1 LCVSRAVF
9 ISSSHLSQH
18 VTELIISCSMV
29 HSATILL
36 FIFCYEG
43 SVFEVEV
50 MSHCI
55 HILLS
60 ISGILFLETLC
71 VEQSPDEPLAVQ
83 NVPEC
88 TDWSKV
94 NVYNISKVSRPAWRP
109 TRPLIWWV
117 PGFFPR
123 VKWLECEAD
132 HWTPFNAELGMIGYI
147 LLLSYTPSWCRL
159 QKFLWCL
166 NSYIPQLKHPVRLRF
181 KSLSWVQGM
190 WQKTRDM

>member
-1 LCVSRAVF
+1 MTEF
-9 ISSSHLSQH
+9 IIL
-18 VTELIISCSMV
+18 CSML
-29 HSATILL
+29 HTARILL

-50 MSHCI
+50 MLHCI

-60 ISGILFLETLC
+60 ISDILFLEALC
-71 VEQSPDEPLAVQ
+71 IEQSPDEPLAVQ
-83 NVPEC
+83 NVAEC
-88 TDWSKV
+88 TDWSKI

-109 TRPLIWWV
+109 TQPLIRWV

-132 HWTPFNAELGMIGYI
+132 HSTPFSAELGMIGDI
-147 LLLSYTPSWCRL
+147 HLLSYTHSWGGL

-166 NSYIPQLKHPVRLRF
+166 ILISCSSNTVRLRF
-181 KSLSWVQGM
+181 KSLS
-190 WQKTRDM
+190 